1 MKKDF
6 RKIKR
11 NSGIAMMIS
20 VIFFL
25 FISLAIIA
33 GLVTPSVREF
43 RNANANLNSK
53 KSYFLAESGIEDA
66 FYRIKNNMTIGTSE
80 TITVGSVSTTTTI
93 ADISGGKKEI
103 ASLGDTQSFER
114 KVDLI
119 ISTGVG
125 VSFSYGVQTG
135 QGGFSMD
142 NGSSIVGSIYSNGP
156 ISGSGSITGSATSA
170 NSAALASDQSNGSGV
185 PTYDVSFGNAN
196 GTQDFAQSFQVST
209 SEVANKVQLYVKK
222 VGSPSNLTIRIVNDN
237 SGVPSATT
245 KTSGTLSASA
255 ISTNYGWVD
264 VPFDTNPQLD
274 SGTTYWIVV
283 DASTSASNYYKIGGN
298 NDGYANGASKIGAYS
313 GSWNNNSPS
322 TLDGFFSLYLGGI
335 SGSIDG
341 VTVGTGS
348 TGNAYAHTV
357 TNATI
362 RGTNYC
368 QTGSGN
374 NKSCNTSL
382 ADPVQVA
389 MPVSDQNIQDWK
401 DAAAAGGTYSGDYTV
416 SGSSTTLGPKKITGN
431 LIIDNNGILTMSGT
445 IWVQGNLTV
454 NNNGNMRLSSFY
466 GTSEGVII
474 VDGTITIGNNASFS
488 GSGTSGSYIMALST
502 SSSTSAITLSN
513 NAGAVT
519 LYAANGTIDVA
530 NNGTAKSLTGYYIH
544 LGNNSTITYDSGLA
558 NANFVSGPSGSYNIS
573 SWAETQ

>member
-1 MKKDF
+1 
-6 RKIKR
+6 
-11 NSGIAMMIS
+11 MMIS

-25 FISLAIIA
+25 FISLAIIT
-33 GLVTPSVREF
+33 GLVAPSVREF

-53 KSYFLAESGIEDA
+53 KSYFLAESGVEDA

-80 TITVGSVSTTTTI
+80 TLTLDSVSTTTTI

-103 ASLGDTQSFER
+103 TSLGDTQSFER

-119 ISTGVG
+119 VSTGVG

-156 ISGSGSITGSATSA
+156 ITGSGSITGSATSA
-170 NSAALASDQSNGSGV
+170 NSAALASDQSNGGGV
-185 PTYDVSFGNAN
+185 PTYDVSFGNAS

-209 SEVANKVQLYVKK
+209 SEVANKVQLYLKK
-222 VGSPSNLTIRIVNDN
+222 VGNPSNLTVRIVNDN
-237 SGVPSATT
+237 SGVPSAVT
-245 KTSGTLSASA
+245 KTSGVLSASTV
-255 ISTNYGWVD
+255 STNYGWVD
-264 VPFDTNPQLD
+264 VSFGTNPQLD
-274 SGTTYWIVV
+274 SGITYWIVV

-298 NDGYANGASKIGAYS
+298 NDGYANGISKIGAYN
-313 GSWNNNSPS
+313 GTWNNNSPGI
-322 TLDGFFSLYLGGI
+322 LDGFFSLYLGGI
-335 SGSIDG
+335 SGLING
-341 VTVGTGS
+341 ITVGTGS

-357 TNATI
+357 AGSTV

-382 ADPVQVA
+382 ADPVQIA
-389 MPVSDQNIQDWK
+389 MPISDQNIQDWK
-401 DAAAAGGTYSGDYTV
+401 DVAAAGGTYSGNYSV
-416 SGSSTTLGPKKITGN
+416 SGSSASLGPQKVTGN
-431 LIIDNNGILTMSGT
+431 MTVDNGGTLTVNGT
-445 IWVQGNLTV
+445 IWVQGNLTL
-454 NNNGNMRLSSFY
+454 NNNALVKLGSSY
-466 GTSEGVII
+466 GASEGLII
-474 VDGTITIGNNASFS
+474 VDGIVNIGNNASFA
-488 GSGTSGSYIMALST
+488 GSGTAGSYIMILTT
-502 SSSTSAITLSN
+502 SSSTSALTLSN
-513 NAGAVT
+513 NAGAAV
-519 LYAANGTIDVA
+519 LYASNGTINMS

-544 LGNNSTITYDSGLA
+544 LSNNAIITYDSGLA